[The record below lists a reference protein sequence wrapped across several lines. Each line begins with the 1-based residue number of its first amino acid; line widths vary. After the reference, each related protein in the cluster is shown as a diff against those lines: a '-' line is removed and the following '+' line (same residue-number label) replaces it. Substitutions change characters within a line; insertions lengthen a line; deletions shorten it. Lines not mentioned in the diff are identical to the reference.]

1 MITGSVHATIII
13 AYAPTELAETPVKDA
28 FHAALDSTLEAL
40 PSHRLTLVLGDL
52 NARVGTTNDRWNDVI
67 EGFGCPRPLTP
78 STPAKGA
85 PGGSAAR
92 GRCPQQAVAVAAAAT
107 AAAAALIPAPSR
119 PVAHQGG
126 MPWARLGHFD
136 LRPYQPPLLGLRA

>member
-67 EGFGCPRPLTP
+67 EGFGCPRPPPRPLTP

-92 GRCPQQAVAVAAAAT
+92 AAVAVAAAAAT
-107 AAAAALIPAPSR
+107 TTTPLIPAPSR

-126 MPWARLGHFD
+126 MPWARLGHFG
-136 LRPYQPPLLGLRA
+136 LRPYQSPLVGLRA